1 MKLLFLVLSIFLL
14 TDDLDRVAFT
24 GTVSDAA
31 GNAIAEARV
40 AARHLATGQEQIV
53 AGNRQGQYRLIN
65 LSPGIYRLRAE
76 APGFQPFEYEG
87 VNVVA
92 GQTLR
97 LDFSLAPGR
106 IEEAVTIRSIDD
118 DVRVDTTRTVV
129 GATIGMSQL
138 RDLPVESRN
147 PLDLVFALPGTALP
161 GLSDKDLAEG
171 DRTVSYRRTPEESGI
186 FSLHGGTP
194 FSNNLTIEG
203 LDNNDDRAARE
214 RFIPTMQAVE
224 EVQVIAN
231 QFSAEYGRASGG
243 RVNLRLRGG
252 ANSFHGELFH
262 YYRDARL
269 NANGFFRNAD
279 PRRAARLPFFNSNPG
294 ATLGGPIRK
303 ERALFFA
310 AYEFDYIDDR
320 AEIAALVPAS
330 RHTSFPLPQ
339 PNGQILGITAVDK
352 KGKTVEINGGE
363 AVGLYDLALKT
374 PRTSHTWQGRFDL
387 HVSNRHQLAAFVT
400 MNRSADE
407 RGFPGGRR
415 MLETMRRTGRSS
427 QSWSVSDQAVIS
439 PRWFN
444 SLRFQFS
451 RLKPTDSTGN
461 DSPVVLIEIDDPRD
475 TIGDSASNPLSR
487 GGRLVAGSSNL
498 SGLDRREDRWQWQ
511 ETLTGAIGSHTLR
524 VGVDAHL
531 IRSRFRDL
539 TDASGTFTFET
550 PADFLAGRPSR
561 YVHRFN
567 TESRLANSY
576 LGLFWQDDWR
586 IRPELTVAFGL
597 RWDNESAMA
606 DRNNFGPRLSLAWD
620 PRKSGR
626 TVMRAGYGLFYNRAM
641 LRTLDDFTL
650 TSRTLLLDTN
660 QSPALLDRLA
670 FPATLSPADS
680 LALASALPE
689 SGFLRRLER
698 GFRIPESSQASLGL
712 ERELWRGGKIEINYV
727 FHRGSH
733 LWRESNLNAP
743 RLPDG
748 FRTFTEYLL
757 SRDFP
762 NAKDPATGER
772 PIIATGNADL
782 VRFSLSDKASES
794 IKENGKSI
802 IVFGLN
808 SASTSNATSGIR
820 AAQAVLRAFRPQPE
834 LTQVEELQARGNSF
848 YHGLTIEWQQRLSSR
863 GTVRVGYTLSR
874 LIDDGVVNTS
884 SPLVAGDFRG
894 ERSLSLLDARRRVV
908 VSGIYRL
915 AGFTLSGILNYS
927 SPRPFS
933 LGINGNDRNLDD
945 VSNDRPNFT
954 GDYSSIV
961 WRRPGETAPLEG
973 LSLPTIGSVGN
984 LPRNAGRGP
993 AIHTLNLRLSR
1004 SFKLG
1009 EKRELQFQVEAFNPL
1024 NTTVFSFGAE
1034 YVDYDDLAPRR
1045 TIKPRTMRLGLRY
1058 EF

>member
-320 AEIAALVPAS
+320 AEIAALVP
-330 RHTSFPLPQ
+330 
-339 PNGQILGITAVDK
+339 D
-352 KGKTVEINGGE
+352 
-363 AVGLYDLALKT
+363 
-374 PRTSHTWQGRFDL
+374 
-387 HVSNRHQLAAFVT
+387 
-400 MNRSADE
+400 
-407 RGFPGGRR
+407 
-415 MLETMRRTGRSS
+415 
-427 QSWSVSDQAVIS
+427 
-439 PRWFN
+439 
-444 SLRFQFS
+444 
-451 RLKPTDSTGN
+451 
-461 DSPVVLIEIDDPRD
+461 
-475 TIGDSASNPLSR
+475 
-487 GGRLVAGSSNL
+487 
-498 SGLDRREDRWQWQ
+498 
-511 ETLTGAIGSHTLR
+511 
-524 VGVDAHL
+524 
-531 IRSRFRDL
+531 
-539 TDASGTFTFET
+539 
-550 PADFLAGRPSR
+550 
-561 YVHRFN
+561 
-567 TESRLANSY
+567 
-576 LGLFWQDDWR
+576 
-586 IRPELTVAFGL
+586 
-597 RWDNESAMA
+597 
-606 DRNNFGPRLSLAWD
+606 
-620 PRKSGR
+620 RKS
-626 TVMRAGYGLFYNRAM
+626 
-641 LRTLDDFTL
+641 
-650 TSRTLLLDTN
+650 
-660 QSPALLDRLA
+660 
-670 FPATLSPADS
+670 
-680 LALASALPE
+680 
-689 SGFLRRLER
+689 
-698 GFRIPESSQASLGL
+698 
-712 ERELWRGGKIEINYV
+712 
-727 FHRGSH
+727 
-733 LWRESNLNAP
+733 
-743 RLPDG
+743 
-748 FRTFTEYLL
+748 
-757 SRDFP
+757 
-762 NAKDPATGER
+762 
-772 PIIATGNADL
+772 
-782 VRFSLSDKASES
+782 
-794 IKENGKSI
+794 
-802 IVFGLN
+802 
-808 SASTSNATSGIR
+808 
-820 AAQAVLRAFRPQPE
+820 
-834 LTQVEELQARGNSF
+834 
-848 YHGLTIEWQQRLSSR
+848 
-863 GTVRVGYTLSR
+863 
-874 LIDDGVVNTS
+874 VV
-884 SPLVAGDFRG
+884 
-894 ERSLSLLDARRRVV
+894 
-908 VSGIYRL
+908 
-915 AGFTLSGILNYS
+915 
-927 SPRPFS
+927 
-933 LGINGNDRNLDD
+933 
-945 VSNDRPNFT
+945 
-954 GDYSSIV
+954 
-961 WRRPGETAPLEG
+961 
-973 LSLPTIGSVGN
+973 
-984 LPRNAGRGP
+984 
-993 AIHTLNLRLSR
+993 
-1004 SFKLG
+1004 
-1009 EKRELQFQVEAFNPL
+1009 
-1024 NTTVFSFGAE
+1024 
-1034 YVDYDDLAPRR
+1034 
-1045 TIKPRTMRLGLRY
+1045 
-1058 EF
+1058 